1 MNANDRN
8 ERLRSRMQPSPFV
21 SGRFTEEMAQ
31 AVSRRIHS
39 QSAGRGGEAWRRP
52 RRAILAAVLTAVCL
66 AAVWG
71 LPSPLPGHRG
81 QGGLTESHAY
91 FEQGKQLFAI
101 YPEPDARAGIM
112 QGYVFSFTAPFRV
125 FEGKNLRVE
134 AVHAESGWR
143 ETAYSGLIRS
153 PDSGY
158 EGLERHGMQFV
169 LPLGGL
175 WRLDVLLDGVS
186 YGHVTIALHEPDWQ
200 ASPEFRS
207 GAYLMR
213 GVEGKVAFIDAGFSA
228 GMHQKYMWHF
238 WGDKEKFDGGF
249 QVKAI
254 KEGEERPVDV
264 FSTDS
269 FFSGSL
275 NGADLSAVSMM
286 SLPEPGRWRLLP
298 TRTAGFWNAIVV
310 DVKQAGKE

>member
-1 MNANDRN
+1 
-8 ERLRSRMQPSPFV
+8 MQPSPFV
-21 SGRFTEEMAQ
+21 PGRFTEEMAQ

-39 QSAGRGGEAWRRP
+39 QSSGRDGSVWRRP
-52 RRAILAAVLTAVCL
+52 RRAVLAAVLTAACL

-71 LPSPLPGHRG
+71 LPSPWAGYPG

-91 FEQGKQLFAI
+91 FKQGKQLFAI

-112 QGYVFSFTAPFRV
+112 QGYLFSFTAPFRV

-134 AVHAESGWR
+134 AVHADSGWR
-143 ETAYSGLIRS
+143 ETVYSDLIRS

-158 EGLERHGMQFV
+158 EGLERHGMQFA

-207 GAYLMR
+207 GTYLMR

-275 NGADLSAVSMM
+275 NGADRIAVSTM

-298 TRTAGFWNAIVV
+298 YVDGRLLDTIVV